1 MAGEIVVFVT
11 TKNLSEA
18 RRISRSLVEEKLA
31 ACVNIV
37 PLVESIYTWQGRVC
51 REKEALM
58 IIKTRIPIFPR
69 LERKV
74 KSLHSYTVPEI
85 IALPIGKG
93 SKDYLAWIRQTTR

>member
-18 RRISRSLVEEKLA
+18 RRISLGLVKEKLA

-37 PLVESIYTWQGRVC
+37 PLVESVFAWKGRIC

-58 IIKTRIPIFPR
+58 VIKTRSTVFPR
-69 LERKV
+69 LERKI

-85 IALPIGKG
+85 IALPIKKG
-93 SKDYLAWIRQTTR
+93 SKDYLAWVRQSTR

>member
-1 MAGEIVVFVT
+1 MANEIVVFVT

-18 RRISRSLVEEKLA
+18 RRISLCLVKEKLA

-58 IIKTRIPIFPR
+58 MIKTRAAVFTR

-85 IALPIGKG
+85 IALPIRKG
-93 SKDYLAWIRQTTR
+93 SKNYLAWVRQSTR

>member
-11 TKNLSEA
+11 TKNLIEA
-18 RRISRSLVEEKLA
+18 RRISLRLVKEKLA

-37 PLVESIYTWQGRVC
+37 PLVESVFTWKGRVC

-58 IIKTRIPIFPR
+58 VIKTRALIFSR
-69 LERKV
+69 LEAKV

-85 IALPIGKG
+85 IALPIKKG
-93 SKDYLAWIRQTTR
+93 SREYLAWVRQSTQ